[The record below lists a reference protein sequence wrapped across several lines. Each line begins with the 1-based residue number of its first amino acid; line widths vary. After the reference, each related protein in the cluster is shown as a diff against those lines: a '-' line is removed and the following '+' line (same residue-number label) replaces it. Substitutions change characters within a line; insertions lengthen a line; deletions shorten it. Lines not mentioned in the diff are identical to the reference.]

1 VKYRNNAH
9 VEIELEEADLPLT
22 SLFSVMEII
31 AQICSSQ
38 FLAIN
43 F

>member
-9 VEIELEEADLPLT
+9 VELEEADLPLT